1 MRRPDGFAVTGS
13 VFLMRSFDVKTHFK
27 MMIGVAA
34 VALTLG
40 AAQAQPA
47 GVKVGTLT
55 CDVAAGAGFIFG
67 STKDLN
73 CSYQPTPA
81 RTERYSG
88 SISKWG
94 VDVGYTG
101 KGKLVW
107 AVLAPTSEVRPG
119 ALEGEYAGATA
130 QATVGVGLGANALT
144 GGLDKSIALQ
154 PLSVQGSTGLNVAA
168 GIGQISLKHMR

>member
-1 MRRPDGFAVTGS
+1 
-13 VFLMRSFDVKTHFK
+13 
-27 MMIGVAA
+27 MIGVAA
-34 VALTLG
+34 AALTLG

-67 STKDLN
+67 STKDLR
-73 CSYQPTPA
+73 CDYQPTPA
-81 RTERYSG
+81 RTERYTG

-94 VDVGYTG
+94 VDIGYTG

-107 AVLAPTSEVRPG
+107 AVFAPASDVRPG

-130 QATVGVGLGANALT
+130 NAAVGIGVGANALV
-144 GGLDKSIALQ
+144 GGLDKSISLQ
-154 PLSVQGSTGLNVAA
+154 PLSVSGSTGLNVAA
-168 GIGQISLKHMR
+168 GIGQISLKHTR

>member
-1 MRRPDGFAVTGS
+1 MKNSIR
-13 VFLMRSFDVKTHFK
+13 L
-27 MMIGVAA
+27 MIGVAA
-34 VALTLG
+34 AALTIG

-67 STKDLN
+67 STKDLM
-73 CSYQPTPA
+73 CIYQPTPA

-94 VDVGYTG
+94 VDIGYTG

-107 AVLAPTSEVRPG
+107 AVFAPASDVRPG
-119 ALEGEYAGATA
+119 ALEGEYAGASA
-130 QATVGVGLGANALT
+130 QATVGVGLGANALV

-154 PLSVQGSTGLNVAA
+154 PLSVSGSTGLNVAA
-168 GIGQISLKHMR
+168 GIGQISLKHSR